1 MTRSDIIDHLI
12 DVYKAK
18 NNDYGNSAH
27 RTFVEFGEVALVIRI
42 SDKLSRLQS
51 LLSGEQQVKDESILD
66 TIGDAITYLCMLCG
80 DMACDEPALPEEERL
95 EVDDN
100 IDETLMF
107 LDALTDGEETLRYE
121 DVSKY
126 REILIAIYRSIID
139 PDLRLDNYLFLAGQL
154 VTEYEWRTKYDD
166 GDLD

>member
-1 MTRSDIIDHLI
+1 MIRSDIIDHLI

-66 TIGDAITYLCMLCG
+66 TIGDAITYLCMLCADIDC
-80 DMACDEPALPEEERL
+80 DMPELPEKERL
-95 EVDDN
+95 EMDDN
-100 IDETLMF
+100 VEYTIMLLNTLRN
-107 LDALTDGEETLRYE
+107 DGDMRYE
-121 DVSKY
+121 DVTKY
-126 REILIAIYRSIID
+126 RDLLLGIYRGIID
-139 PDLRLDNYLFLAGQL
+139 PDIRLDNYLVLAGKL
-154 VTEYEWRTKYDD
+154 VTEYEWRV
-166 GDLD
+166 G